1 MTRLAPLL
9 SLLALGTLGLVACD
23 DDESAMRMFGA
34 P

>member
-23 DDESAMRMFGA
+23 DESAMRMFGA